1 MTDDERIDDLVTL
14 LSEIAYERNKGYS
27 GSSTRGTNRLLVY
40 DNYGR
45 FVGSLPSLNAF
56 ERLIGSRIDNK
67 TSELCILIHEEDYH
81 PDIVKAEVIKRFLQ
95 EGRKPVICV
104 ETNKLYRSARE
115 AERQFGK
122 TRIRGRLPED
132 GGIVRRGDYH
142 WCFATETEILREI
155 NRRARHRKVPTLMD
169 IRRRHDMLKK
179 KRSKKRK

>member
-40 DNYGR
+40 DDYGR

-67 TSELCILIHEEDYH
+67 NSVLCILIHEEDYH

-115 AERQFGK
+115 AEK
-122 TRIRGRLPED
+122 HLEKGRLRTILPKD
-132 GGIVRRGDYH
+132 GGVVYSGGYH
-142 WCFATETEILREI
+142 WRVATETEILREI
-155 NRRARHRKVPTLMD
+155 NRRARQRKVPTLMD